1 MVSYRLAFQL
11 DGSSIRE
18 ILAESLVL
26 KVDMG
31 SGAFQVVPAILGV

>member
-1 MVSYRLAFQL
+1 MSYRLAFQL

-18 ILAESLVL
+18 ALAESLVL

-31 SGAFQVVPAILGV
+31 SGAFQIVPAILGL